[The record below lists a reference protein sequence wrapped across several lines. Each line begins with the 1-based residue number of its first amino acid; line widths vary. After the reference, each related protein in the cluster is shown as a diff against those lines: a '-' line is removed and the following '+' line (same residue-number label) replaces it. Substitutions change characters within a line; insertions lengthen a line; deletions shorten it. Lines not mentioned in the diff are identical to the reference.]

1 MEFTA
6 PAAPRGGPARPPVPS
21 VGGAGPHRAMAELG
35 WPRAARGGR
44 AGAGG
49 RALPGPEAEGPR
61 GSRAVPGSP
70 ERRRCL
76 YLHTGRA
83 CCQVVEVLL
92 AALILVCSSVS
103 CGSAGGYTGLPALGG
118 IYYYQYG
125 GAYSGFSG
133 ADGER
138 AQQLDQHFYLLKL
151 PTARAAMAVGGC
163 LLVFPCV
170 LILVG
175 VLRVSWHFPAWL
187 LIECALYIVIAVGTV
202 PALYFFL
209 HSLLSVYNSPVCK
222 EREQL
227 YQSRGY
233 QGFWCSLHGAEIAAG
248 LLGCMVAMAY
258 LLSAGLAV
266 RDYRTLHEQKQKP
279 VHL

>member
-1 MEFTA
+1 A
-6 PAAPRGGPARPPVPS
+6 S
-21 VGGAGPHRAMAELG
+21 L
-35 WPRAARGGR
+35 
-44 AGAGG
+44 
-49 RALPGPEAEGPR
+49 
-61 GSRAVPGSP
+61 

-76 YLHTGRA
+76 YLRTGRA
-83 CCQVVEVLL
+83 CCQMMEVLL

-103 CGSAGGYTGLPALGG
+103 GGSTGGYTGLPALGG

-133 ADGER
+133 AEGER
-138 AQQLDQHFYLLKL
+138 AQQLDQRFYLVKL
-151 PTARAAMAVGGC
+151 PIARAAMAVGGC

-175 VLRVSWHFPAWL
+175 VLHLPWHFPAWL
-187 LIECALYIVIAVGTV
+187 LIECTLYIVIAVGTG
-202 PALYFFL
+202 PALYYFF
-209 HSLLSVYNSPVCK
+209 HSLLSVYNSSVCK

-227 YQSRGY
+227 YQSKGY

-248 LLGCMVAMAY
+248 LLGCMAAMAY

-266 RDYRTLHEQKQKP
+266 RDYRTVHEQKQKP
-279 VHL
+279 LQL

>member
-1 MEFTA
+1 
-6 PAAPRGGPARPPVPS
+6 
-21 VGGAGPHRAMAELG
+21 MAERG
-35 WPRAARGGR
+35 CPRAAQGGR
-44 AGAGG
+44 AGAGR
-49 RALPGPEAEGPR
+49 RAVPAPEAEGPR
-61 GSRAVPGSP
+61 GSRTVPGSL

-76 YLHTGRA
+76 YLRTGRA
-83 CCQVVEVLL
+83 CCQMVEVLL

-118 IYYYQYG
+118 IYYYHYG

-138 AQQLDQHFYLLKL
+138 AQQLDQRFYLLKL
-151 PTARAAMAVGGC
+151 PIARAAMVVAGC

-175 VLRVSWHFPAWL
+175 VLQVPWHFPPWL
-187 LIECALYIVIAVGTV
+187 LIECILYVVIAVGTV
-202 PALYFFL
+202 PALYYFL
-209 HSLLSVYNSPVCK
+209 HSLLSVYNSSVCK
-222 EREQL
+222 EREKL
-227 YQSRGY
+227 YQSKGY

-248 LLGCMVAMAY
+248 LLGCMAAMAY

-266 RDYRTLHEQKQKP
+266 RDYRTVHEQKQKP
-279 VHL
+279 LQL

>member
-1 MEFTA
+1 
-6 PAAPRGGPARPPVPS
+6 
-21 VGGAGPHRAMAELG
+21 
-35 WPRAARGGR
+35 
-44 AGAGG
+44 
-49 RALPGPEAEGPR
+49 
-61 GSRAVPGSP
+61 GSL

-76 YLHTGRA
+76 YLRTGRA
-83 CCQVVEVLL
+83 CCQMVEVLL

-103 CGSAGGYTGLPALGG
+103 CGWAGGYTGLPALGG

-138 AQQLDQHFYLLKL
+138 AQQLDQRFYLLKL
-151 PTARAAMAVGGC
+151 PIARAAMAVGGC

-175 VLRVSWHFPAWL
+175 VLQVPWRFPAWL
-187 LIECALYIVIAVGTV
+187 LIECTLYIVIAVGTV
-202 PALYFFL
+202 PALYYFL
-209 HSLLSVYNSPVCK
+209 HSLLSIYNSSVCK

-227 YQSRGY
+227 YQSKGY

-248 LLGCMVAMAY
+248 LLGCMAAMAY

-266 RDYRTLHEQKQKP
+266 RDYRTVQEQKQKP
-279 VHL
+279 LQL

>member
-1 MEFTA
+1 
-6 PAAPRGGPARPPVPS
+6 
-21 VGGAGPHRAMAELG
+21 
-35 WPRAARGGR
+35 
-44 AGAGG
+44 
-49 RALPGPEAEGPR
+49 
-61 GSRAVPGSP
+61 GSL

-83 CCQVVEVLL
+83 CCQMMEVLL
-92 AALILVCSSVS
+92 AALIVVCSSVS

-138 AQQLDQHFYLLKL
+138 AQQLDQRFYLLKL
-151 PTARAAMAVGGC
+151 PIARAAMAVGGC

-175 VLRVSWHFPAWL
+175 VLRLPWHFPAWL
-187 LIECALYIVIAVGTV
+187 LIECTLYIVIAVSTV
-202 PALYFFL
+202 PALYYFF
-209 HSLLSVYNSPVCK
+209 HSLLSIYNSSACK
-222 EREQL
+222 EREQF
-227 YQSRGY
+227 YQSKGY

-248 LLGCMVAMAY
+248 LLGCMAAMAY

-266 RDYRTLHEQKQKP
+266 RDYRTVHEQKQKP
-279 VHL
+279 LQL

>member
-1 MEFTA
+1 
-6 PAAPRGGPARPPVPS
+6 
-21 VGGAGPHRAMAELG
+21 
-35 WPRAARGGR
+35 
-44 AGAGG
+44 
-49 RALPGPEAEGPR
+49 
-61 GSRAVPGSP
+61 GSL

-76 YLHTGRA
+76 YLRTGRA
-83 CCQVVEVLL
+83 CCQMVEVLL

-138 AQQLDQHFYLLKL
+138 AQQLDQRFYLLKL
-151 PTARAAMAVGGC
+151 PIARAAMAVGGG

-175 VLRVSWHFPAWL
+175 VLRVPWHFPAWL
-187 LIECALYIVIAVGTV
+187 LIECTLYIVIAVGTV
-202 PALYFFL
+202 PALYYFL
-209 HSLLSVYNSPVCK
+209 HSLLNVYNSSVCK

-227 YQSRGY
+227 YQSKGY

-248 LLGCMVAMAY
+248 LLCCMAAMAY

-266 RDYRTLHEQKQKP
+266 RDYRTIHEQKRKP
-279 VHL
+279 LQL